1 MSLAIDVERIAA
13 ALLVD
18 GWHTVS
24 KDSFEV
30 DAYEFQKLVR
40 DEQGHERTIMR
51 LSVGQETLIPATGAH
66 WVEPSGETV
75 FCPLT
80 AILAVKYAAGKKKKK
95 N

>member
-30 DAYEFQKLVR
+30 DAYEFQKIVR
-40 DEQGHERTIMR
+40 DEQEHERTIMR
-51 LSVGQETLIPATGAH
+51 LSVGQETRIPATGAH
-66 WVEPSGETV
+66 WV
-75 FCPLT
+75 
-80 AILAVKYAAGKKKKK
+80 
-95 N
+95 